1 MSETDDK
8 TRLPDLFPSADYERA
23 RRPRRIAV
31 IGSGVSGLVASHVL
45 SRHDEVTLFEADPRL
60 GGHAH
65 THDVDV
71 GGKTIAVDSGF
82 IVHNRRT
89 YPTLIRLFDELG
101 VATIDSEMSLSIRD
115 DELGVEY
122 CGGTGVAGMF
132 PNRAAL
138 RPRHVKML
146 ADVPRFYRAAR
157 GQLARADAPSGVMDN
172 PETLGE
178 FLDRHRFGQHFRR
191 TFVIP
196 LVAAVW
202 STEPGRALEY
212 RAEFLFRFLDNH
224 GMLTVLGSPQW
235 RTVAGGSR
243 VYVDKVAEKIAHVR
257 TGEPVH
263 EVVPVAG
270 GVRIDA
276 SAGRD
281 TFDAA
286 VVATHSDQALR
297 MLGAPTRAQTE
308 ILSALPYQR
317 NEMIMHTDA
326 SILPHAKRA
335 RAAWNH
341 LNSAPLR
348 TTTMGHAETARGSH
362 RPGREVI
369 TYDMN
374 RLQHLDVPG
383 GERILVTLNGRGLV
397 DPAKILRSAEYA
409 HPLYTPESVAARARL
424 SEIDSEHLMFAGAY
438 HGWGF
443 HEDGARSGL
452 RAAEKLGGRWA

>member
-8 TRLPDLFPSADYERA
+8 TQLPDLSRIANYAAP
-23 RRPRRIAV
+23 RRPRQIAV
-31 IGSGVSGLVASHVL
+31 IGSGVSGLVAAHVL
-45 SRHDEVTLFEADPRL
+45 SRHDEVTLFEADSRL

-65 THDVDV
+65 THDVEI
-71 GGKTIAVDSGF
+71 GGRTIAVDSGF

-89 YPTLIRLFDELG
+89 YPTLLRLFDELG
-101 VATIDSEMSLSIRD
+101 IETVDSEMSLSIRD

-122 CGGTGVAGMF
+122 CGGTGVAGML

-146 ADVPRFYRAAR
+146 ADVPRFHRAAR
-157 GQLARADAPSGVMDN
+157 RQLARADATSDVIN
-172 PETLGE
+172 APETLGE

-202 STEPGRALEY
+202 STEPGKALEY
-212 RAEFLFRFLDNH
+212 PAEFLFRFLDNH

-243 VYVDKVAEKIAHVR
+243 TYVDSVAAGIAHVR

-263 EVVPVAG
+263 EVMPVSS
-270 GVRIDA
+270 GVRVDTA
-276 SAGRD
+276 AGRD
-281 TFDAA
+281 TFDAV

-297 MLGAPTRAQTE
+297 MLGAPTPAQTE

-317 NEMIMHTDA
+317 NEMIMHTDT
-326 SILPHAKRA
+326 SILPRAPRA

-341 LNSAPLR
+341 LSSAPLR
-348 TTTMGHAETARGSH
+348 ITSEGEG
-362 RPGREVI
+362 PQQEVI

-374 RLQHLDVPG
+374 RLQHLPVPG
-383 GERILVTLNGRGLV
+383 ETRVLVTLNGRELV
-397 DPAKILRSAEYA
+397 DPDKVLRSAEYA

-424 SEIDSEHLMFAGAY
+424 GEIDSERVVFAGAY

-443 HEDGARSGL
+443 HEDGAASGL
-452 RAAEKLGGRWA
+452 RAAEKLGGRWN